1 MRIENRGSSGKRGLQ
16 SADKIVNNLDSSSCG
31 RCLFFVFAW
40 KNIVFGL
47 RCEYAVRIHLF
58 AQIVHIWLNIIAHI
72 AADNETA
79 VKHFPLV
86 ADHQGQRIQIGI
98 PDFCGAFLPLGQQP
112 EKFFQIVVSV
122 GIQNA
127 GIAFCIE
134 AAGLSAVASPSAV
147 GIYNDVPNLTGQ
159 IVIAT
164 INLSVEDDTTADAV
178 VQVQIDHILVIR
190 PVPDFRFGGCRA
202 AEDISEYSLLILRDV
217 YSKVKGTVFDIKE
230 LAVFDGPGIRTTVF
244 LKGCPL
250 KCSWCHNPEGQA
262 FGPELMV
269 SENGC
274 KHCGECLKAC
284 SHPDGCTACGSCVRA
299 CPMGL
304 RRIYGTQME
313 PEALA
318 EKLLKNA
325 DYLNRQGRV
334 ERRGGLM
341 AGIIQGRTGCT
352 DEEALAAA
360 EAMEAQLQASG
371 KAENADANFR
381 IVGQGWGNWV
391 IEEGLTATEDFITAN
406 PDVNV
411 ILGENDQ
418 MLFGSIKALEN
429 ASLTGVA
436 LLAAADG
443 ACDAYD
449 LIKENG
455 TADNPYVATGLN
467 SPVLVGRVGMD
478 VANQIV
484 VDGAA
489 WDSFDKIT
497 ETEAAAI
504 TVDNVDD
511 YYDIGF

>member
-1 MRIENRGSSGKRGLQ
+1 MKGTSKFLALVLALAMMLSMTACGGGDSNANTSDGGDTISVGFAIKTMKEPYFVKLVDTLKSECDARGWKFSYL
-16 SADKIVNNLDSSSCG
+16 SADDDTIKEAENIESFVTQGVDVLFLDSVDPDACIPSIDLAAEAGIPVINLDSDVNGGNYVTTVYSNNDENG
-31 RCLFFVFAW
+31 RKAGNAYIEWLTEQGRSDEE
-40 KNIVFGL
+40 IV
-47 RCEYAVRIHLF
+47 A
-58 AQIVHIWLNIIAHI
+58 
-72 AADNETA
+72 
-79 VKHFPLV
+79 
-86 ADHQGQRIQIGI
+86 
-98 PDFCGAFLPLGQQP
+98 
-112 EKFFQIVVSV
+112 
-122 GIQNA
+122 
-127 GIAFCIE
+127 
-134 AAGLSAVASPSAV
+134 
-147 GIYNDVPNLTGQ
+147 
-159 IVIAT
+159 
-164 INLSVEDDTTADAV
+164 
-178 VQVQIDHILVIR
+178 ILVS
-190 PVPDFRFGGCRA
+190 GT
-202 AEDISEYSLLILRDV
+202 
-217 YSKVKGTVFDIKE
+217 KGNV
-230 LAVFDGPGIRTTVF
+230 AG
-244 LKGCPL
+244 
-250 KCSWCHNPEGQA
+250 
-262 FGPELMV
+262 
-269 SENGC
+269 
-274 KHCGECLKAC
+274 
-284 SHPDGCTACGSCVRA
+284 
-299 CPMGL
+299 
-304 RRIYGTQME
+304 
-313 PEALA
+313 
-318 EKLLKNA
+318 
-325 DYLNRQGRV
+325 V

-352 DEEALAAA
+352 DEEAFAAA

-489 WDSFDKIT
+489 WDSFNKIT